1 MAKKKKSVVGQ
12 VFKWIGI
19 TLLVGLVVAVICY
32 FAVPEFK
39 TFINNS
45 WQDLKTQI
53 ENGKET
59 ADSTLE
65 AVKHLVIR

>member
-19 TLLVGLVVAVICY
+19 TLLVGLVVAVVCY
-32 FAVPEFK
+32 FAIPEFK

-53 ENGKET
+53 ENGKEAT
-59 ADSTLE
+59 DGALE
-65 AVKHLVIR
+65 AAKHLIVK